1 MTSGVRQRDTGRMAP
16 AVGTDSLEPEDPSG
30 CWCCG
35 DRTVQGSLLRLGDH
49 PEVGV
54 CFRCVK
60 VLVQRRREIER
71 RTRRAVLMDRPLWRR
86 VQYRLGFGPC

>member
-1 MTSGVRQRDTGRMAP
+1 MAL
-16 AVGTDSLEPEDPSG
+16 AVGTDSLEPHGPTG

-35 DRTVQGSLLRLGDH
+35 DRTVRGSLLRLGDH

-60 VLVQRRREIER
+60 VLAKRKRELER
-71 RTRRAVLMDRPLWRR
+71 QIRRALLADRPFLRR
-86 VQYRLGFGPC
+86 MQYRTGFGPC

>member
-1 MTSGVRQRDTGRMAP
+1 MAL
-16 AVGTDSLEPEDPSG
+16 AVGTDSLEPEGTPG

-35 DRTVQGSLLRLGDH
+35 DRTVGGSLLRLGDH

-60 VLVQRRREIER
+60 VLAKRKRDIER
-71 RTRRAVLMDRPLWRR
+71 QTRRAVVADRPFWRR
-86 VQYRLGFGPC
+86 AQYRLGIGPC

>member
-1 MTSGVRQRDTGRMAP
+1 MPMT
-16 AVGTDSLEPEDPSG
+16 AVGSDEMRPPDQPG

-35 DRTVQGSLLRLGDH
+35 DRAVRASLLYLSDH

-60 VLVQRRREIER
+60 VLANRKRAIER
-71 RTRRAVLMDRPLWRR
+71 ATRRAPAEPLRRR
-86 VQYRLGFGPC
+86 VLYRAGFGRC